1 MLSSICP
8 TCPLLCPR
16 KPLTIPLAFSGA
28 HEGLPT
34 FPLAF
39 SGAHESLP
47 TFPLTFSGAHEGLP
61 DIPLAFSG
69 PHEGLPASSY
79 TVLRNRTHAS
89 GIDTA
94 NIAKNV
100 CFSPHAE
107 RKIGVSGRFLMN
119 RGRVHGP
126 CRFRCHDG
134 QHRGGG
140 QQCHQGQHWRGGGQ
154 ERGAATKKREAATLH
169 GVAASRIDMYVG
181 SIYSAATGSA

>member
-16 KPLTIPLAFSGA
+16 KPLTILLAFSGAHESLPTIPLAFSGA
-28 HEGLPT
+28 HEGFPT
-34 FPLAF
+34 IPLAF

-47 TFPLTFSGAHEGLP
+47 TFPLAFSGAHEGLPDIPLAFSGAHEGFP

-107 RKIGVSGRFLMN
+107 RKIGFSGRFLMN

-140 QQCHQGQHWRGGGQ
+140 QQCHQGQH
-154 ERGAATKKREAATLH
+154 
-169 GVAASRIDMYVG
+169 
-181 SIYSAATGSA
+181 